1 MMMKRLDAL
10 IPAEIANREW
20 AIGNREMKREGKNV
34 NERKRAKYLWRG
46 LG

>member
-1 MMMKRLDAL
+1 
-10 IPAEIANREW
+10 
-20 AIGNREMKREGKNV
+20 MKREGKNV